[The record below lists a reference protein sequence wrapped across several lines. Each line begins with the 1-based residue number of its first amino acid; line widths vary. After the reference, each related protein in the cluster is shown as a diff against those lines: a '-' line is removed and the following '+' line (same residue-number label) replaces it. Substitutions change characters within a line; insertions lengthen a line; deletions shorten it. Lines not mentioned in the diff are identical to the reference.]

1 MSHRPHG
8 GSLSV
13 EQDVDLAPYN
23 TYGLPGRAAF
33 LTRVHTVGELLGAC
47 EFARSRSLRSAVLGA
62 GSNVVLDESG
72 YDGLLIVNRIYQL
85 ERRDENRIEVGA
97 GVDLAELVGFAQR
110 EGLSGL
116 ERLAGI
122 PGSVGGALFGNAG
135 AFGAQI
141 GELVEKVEY
150 VDPDCRGRI
159 AASAEL
165 AFGYRSS
172 AFKRGELSGVIATA
186 LLRMKSASPQEIAGA
201 MEETLAARAGKHPA
215 GASCGSYF
223 KNVEADLLEPEVR
236 ARLSS
241 WITFDRIPAGR
252 LIEEAGGKGMRV
264 GGAAVSAHHC
274 NFLLNEG
281 NATGSEVKQLA
292 KQIKE
297 SVRDRF
303 GIELEEEVRYL

>member
-33 LTRVHTVGELLGAC
+33 LTCVHTVGELLRAC

-62 GSNVVLDESG
+62 GSNIVIDESG
-72 YDGLLIVNRIYQL
+72 YDGLLIVNRIHLL
-85 ERRDENRIEVGA
+85 ERREKNRIEVGA
-97 GVDLAELVGFAQR
+97 GVDLAELVGFAQGQ
-110 EGLSGL
+110 GLAGL

-135 AFGAQI
+135 AFGVQI
-141 GELVEKVEY
+141 GELVEQVGY
-150 VDPDCRGRI
+150 VDPGCRERN
-159 AASAEL
+159 ADPDEL
-165 AFGYRSS
+165 AFSYRGG
-172 AFKRGELSGVIATA
+172 AFKRGELTGVIATA
-186 LLRMKSASPQEIAGA
+186 LLRLTPASPGEITSA

-223 KNVEADLLEPEVR
+223 KNVEADLIEPEVR
-236 ARLSS
+236 ARLSA
-241 WITFDRIPAGR
+241 WITFNRIPAGR
-252 LIEEAGGKGMRV
+252 LIEEAGGKGLRV
-264 GGAAVSAHHC
+264 GGAVVSAHHC

-281 NATGSEVKQLA
+281 GATGNEVKRLA
-292 KQIKE
+292 RQVKE
-297 SVRDRF
+297 LVRDRF
-303 GIELEEEVRYL
+303 EIELEEEVRYL

>member
-1 MSHRPHG
+1 MSGRPPKH
-8 GSLSV
+8 SPI
-13 EQDVDLAPYN
+13 ERNADLAAYN

-33 LTRVHTVGELLGAC
+33 LMRVHTVSELLEAC
-47 EFARSRSLRSAVLGA
+47 AFARDGGLRSAVLGA
-62 GSNVVLDESG
+62 GSNVVIDESG
-72 YDGLLIVNRIYQL
+72 YDGLLIVNRIYL
-85 ERRDENRIEVGA
+85 VERRDENRIEVGA

-135 AFGAQI
+135 AFGVQI
-141 GELVEKVEY
+141 GELVERVGY
-150 VDPDCRGRI
+150 VDPNCRERT
-159 AASAEL
+159 AALAEL

-172 AFKRGELSGVIATA
+172 AFKRGELGGVIASA
-186 LLRMKSASPQEIAGA
+186 LLRLRAASPAQIAAA

-223 KNVEADLLEPEVR
+223 KNVEADQLEPEVR
-236 ARLSS
+236 ARLSA
-241 WITFDRIPAGR
+241 WIIFNRIPAGR
-252 LIEEAGGKGMRV
+252 LIEEAGGKGMRA
-264 GGAAVSAHHC
+264 GGAMVSAQHC

-292 KQIKE
+292 RQVKKL
-297 SVRDRF
+297 VRDRF